1 MHASDRELVAFVA
14 THLAADER
22 AARADG
28 DLQALKR
35 VDAQRTLLRL
45 AVGSLVPAFG
55 QGGESQ
61 PLARNL
67 LLELAR
73 CWQEQPSA

>member
-1 MHASDRELVAFVA
+1 MHATDRQLVEFVA
-14 THLAADER
+14 THLAADEQR
-22 AARADG
+22 ARADG
-28 DLQALKR
+28 DVQALRR
-35 VDAQRTLLRL
+35 VDAQRVLFRL

-73 CWQEQPSA
+73 CWQEQPST